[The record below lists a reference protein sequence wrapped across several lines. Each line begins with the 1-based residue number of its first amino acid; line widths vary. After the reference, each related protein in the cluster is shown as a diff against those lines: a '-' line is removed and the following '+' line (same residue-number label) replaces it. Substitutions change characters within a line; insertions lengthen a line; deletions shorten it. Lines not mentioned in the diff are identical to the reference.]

1 MGKELY
7 PMCAKC
13 GKRICDPFNKIGTEP
28 PPIEEAPS
36 FCPMRLKPEILE
48 KAMAEYARDEIKE
61 LARLASLQE
70 AECYEWVP
78 TGVGDRLGIRTK
90 IPRVE
95 ETIQFAQKMGYHKLG
110 IAFCIGLESEARGL
124 DRILENRGFQ
134 VVSICCKTGRV
145 DKERIGLKREE
156 MIGGPKGYLYYESM
170 CSPIAQA
177 EILNSEKVDL
187 AILLGLCVGHDTLFF
202 RYCKVPMTVL
212 VVKDRVFGHNPAAAI
227 YLSSAPY
234 YGRLMTKSAERRS
247 GS

>member
-1 MGKELY
+1 MEKDLY

-13 GKRICDPFNKIGTEP
+13 GKRICNPFNKIGTEP

-36 FCPMRLKPEILE
+36 FCPMRLRPEILE
-48 KAMAEYARDEIKE
+48 EAVVEYERNDIRE

-78 TGVGDRLGIRTK
+78 TGVGDKLGIRTK

-95 ETIQFAQKMGYHKLG
+95 ETIQFAQKMGFYKLG
-110 IAFCIGLESEARGL
+110 IAFCTGLRNEARTL
-124 DRILENRGFQ
+124 DRILENRGFL
-134 VVSICCKTGRV
+134 VVSVCCKTGRV
-145 DKERIGLKREE
+145 DKEKIGLKREE
-156 MIGGPKGYLYYESM
+156 MIGGPEGHLYYESM

-187 AILLGLCVGHDTLFF
+187 VILFGLCVGHDTLFI

-212 VVKDRVFGHNPAAAI
+212 VVKDRVFGHNPVAAI

-234 YGRLMTKSAERRS
+234 SGRLMTKPAEKRS
-247 GS
+247 EE

>member
-1 MGKELY
+1 MEKDLY

-13 GKRICDPFNKIGTEP
+13 SKRICDPFNEIGTEP
-28 PPIEEAPS
+28 PSIEEAPS

-48 KAMAEYARDEIKE
+48 KAMIEYERNDIKE

-70 AECYEWVP
+70 AECYEWIP

-95 ETIQFAQKMGYHKLG
+95 ETIQFAQKMDYHKLG
-110 IAFCIGLESEARGL
+110 IAFCIGLENEARGL

-134 VVSICCKTGRV
+134 VVSVCCKTGRV
-145 DKERIGLKREE
+145 DKEKIGLKREE
-156 MIGGPKGYLYYESM
+156 TIGGPRGHLYYESM

-187 AILLGLCVGHDTLFF
+187 AILLGLCVGHDTLFIK
-202 RYCKVPMTVL
+202 YCKVPMTVL

-234 YGRLMTKSAERRS
+234 YGRLMTKPPKKSS
-247 GS
+247 GK

>member
-1 MGKELY
+1 MEKDLY

-13 GKRICDPFNKIGTEP
+13 SKRICDPFNKIGTEP

-48 KAMAEYARDEIKE
+48 KAMAEYERNDIKE

-70 AECYEWVP
+70 AECYEWIP

-110 IAFCIGLESEARGL
+110 IAFCTGLENEARSL
-124 DRILENRGFQ
+124 DRILENRSFQ
-134 VVSICCKTGRV
+134 VISVCCKTGRV
-145 DKERIGLKREE
+145 HKERIGLKREE
-156 MIGGPKGYLYYESM
+156 MIGGPKGHLYYESM

-187 AILLGLCVGHDTLFF
+187 AILLGLCVGHDTLFIK
-202 RYCKVPMTVL
+202 YCKVPMTVL

-234 YGRLMTKSAERRS
+234 YGRLMTKPVEKRS
-247 GS
+247 DA

>member
-1 MGKELY
+1 
-7 PMCAKC
+7 MCAKC
-13 GKRICDPFNKIGTEP
+13 GERICNPFNKIGTEA
-28 PPIEEAPS
+28 PPIEEAPA
-36 FCPMRLKPEILE
+36 FCPMRLRPEILE
-48 KAMAEYARDEIKE
+48 KAVVEYERNDIRE

-95 ETIQFAQKMGYHKLG
+95 ETIQFAQKMGFHKLG
-110 IAFCIGLESEARGL
+110 IAFCTGLRNEARTL
-124 DRILENRGFQ
+124 DRILENRGFL
-134 VVSICCKTGRV
+134 VVSVCCKTGRV
-145 DKERIGLKREE
+145 DKEKIGLKREE
-156 MIGGPKGYLYYESM
+156 MIGGPKGHLYYESM

-202 RYCKVPMTVL
+202 RYCKVPITVL
-212 VVKDRVFGHNPAAAI
+212 VVKDRVFGHNPVAAI

-234 YGRLMTKSAERRS
+234 YGRLMTKPAEKRS
-247 GS
+247 GT